1 MGRVTG
7 RVTGKVAVV
16 TGGARGL
23 GAAQVRALA
32 GEGAKVL
39 VTDVL
44 VAEGEKLA
52 AELGPDVRFAELDVT
67 DFARWQA
74 VLAQAATAFGA
85 PVNVLVNNAGIV
97 KESSIE
103 DTSEADFRKVIDVN
117 EVGVFLGIKAAIP
130 LMRAAG
136 GGSIVNISS
145 IGGIIAFTN
154 IPGYVASKWAVRG
167 LTKAAAQELGPER
180 IRVNSVHPGFIETEM
195 TTGTGTEQIAAIQPL
210 RRQGRP
216 EEVATLVLFLASDEA
231 SYVTGAEF
239 VADGGFTTM

>member
-1 MGRVTG
+1 MGRL
-7 RVTGKVAVV
+7 TGKVAVV

-32 GEGAKVL
+32 AEGAKVL

-44 VAEGEKLA
+44 VADGEKLA
-52 AELGPDVRFAELDVT
+52 AELGPEVRFAVLDVT

-74 VLAQAATAFGA
+74 VLREAGEAFGA

-97 KESSIE
+97 KEGSIE

-117 EVGVFLGIKAAIP
+117 EVGVFLGIKAVIP
-130 LMRAAG
+130 LMRSAG

-145 IGGIIAFTN
+145 IGGIVAFAN

-167 LTKAAAQELGPER
+167 LTKAAAQELGPEG

-195 TTGTGTEQIAAIQPL
+195 TAGTGTEQIAAIQPL

-216 EEVATLVLFLASDEA
+216 EEVASLVLFLASDEA